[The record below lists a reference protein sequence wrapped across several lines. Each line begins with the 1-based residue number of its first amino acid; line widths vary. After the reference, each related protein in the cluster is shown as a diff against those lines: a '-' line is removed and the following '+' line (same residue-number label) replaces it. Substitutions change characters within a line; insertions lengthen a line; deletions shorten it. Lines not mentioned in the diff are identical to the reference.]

1 MHYVHL
7 LKRLFQ
13 VSGIL
18 KWKNLDTEICGCIN
32 SLRIVGISAWLYT
45 SFRVIFLF
53 NKPVLDSLLYRS
65 RSSISIISSC
75 IVI

>member
-32 SLRIVGISAWLYT
+32 SLRIVGISAWL
-45 SFRVIFLF
+45 
-53 NKPVLDSLLYRS
+53 
-65 RSSISIISSC
+65 
-75 IVI
+75 